1 MFLQGEFDITR
12 SPRILI
18 ENFTACNVQNPQKN
32 LGSEK
37 EFSERKHLIEKKVV
51 PIDFLFHH
59 GSSSFFSYQ
68 KSVKL
73 MSLFFVLHK

>member
-32 LGSEK
+32 LGSWK

-51 PIDFLFHH
+51 PIDFFI
-59 GSSSFFSYQ
+59 SSWFI
-68 KSVKL
+68 
-73 MSLFFVLHK
+73 LFFFIPEIGEINVFVLCST